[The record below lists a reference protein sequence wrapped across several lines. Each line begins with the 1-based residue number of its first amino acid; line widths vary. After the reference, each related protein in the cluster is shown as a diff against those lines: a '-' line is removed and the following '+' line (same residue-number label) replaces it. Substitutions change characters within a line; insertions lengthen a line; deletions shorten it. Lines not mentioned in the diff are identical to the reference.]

1 MKSFSLAA
9 LAVTSMFIA
18 GPAFAY
24 PPVEYEACIENAL
37 KAVYSKGLS
46 STLKDVENYCD
57 CALTKIVDE
66 GKSIASSINYCNSIH
81 IR

>member
-1 MKSFSLAA
+1 MKISIFELLAA
-9 LAVTSMFIA
+9 LCVA

-24 PPVEYEACIENAL
+24 PPVEYESCVENAL
-37 KAVYSKGLS
+37 MAIYSKGLS

-66 GKSIASSINYCNSIH
+66 GKPITSSLAKCNSVY